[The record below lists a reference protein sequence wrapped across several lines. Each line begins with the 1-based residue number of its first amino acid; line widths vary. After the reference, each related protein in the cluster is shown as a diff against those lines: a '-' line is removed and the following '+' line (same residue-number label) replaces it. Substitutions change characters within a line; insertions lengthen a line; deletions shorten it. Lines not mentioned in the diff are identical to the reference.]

1 MWENTNQPKLF
12 SPLAIAQMKKPSTA
26 EDLHGNKKSKTKG
39 TKKPLNKQQNQTQ
52 KSYAPRPEIK

>member
-26 EDLHGNKKSKTKG
+26 EDLHGNKKA
-39 TKKPLNKQQNQTQ
+39 KQKALKNL
-52 KSYAPRPEIK
+52 